1 MPWAGVCG
9 VVQYDARRVLSGGQR
24 TLGLRTSLLGPD
36 PLPMTTLDRRHQLAR
51 RIFQGTLT
59 FTTGLTV
66 FWIWVLVTRTDTA
79 FFPYQPITLEALAQ
93 VAAGI
98 SIFHLGWGVVWY
110 GVKASLLKRFVG
122 FTKDERR
129 AAFSSRLRL
138 PFDVSDLTA
147 RYSERRIRIADMV
160 GRRGRFAT
168 IALAGFFYLYQQVA
182 AGRAENF
189 ASFFLQQNLFDAVVT
204 SWMFLALFRSD
215 TWVAGVLYGS
225 AARVMDGVLARSN
238 MLLITTLWTA
248 FKFVL
253 VPIGGA
259 LARVYPPEQFAVVFA
274 LIWGSYIVTDALA
287 EIGGS
292 LYGKQTLR
300 VWGIG
305 DVNRKSVGGTLTG
318 FVGCLLFCAWLV
330 WAHQLPPVWLA
341 LGLLI
346 SVSNT
351 LVELFAPR
359 GTDDFF
365 MATTNA
371 IVCLAF
377 AHVLNGV

>member
-1 MPWAGVCG
+1 
-9 VVQYDARRVLSGGQR
+9 
-24 TLGLRTSLLGPD
+24 
-36 PLPMTTLDRRHQLAR
+36 MTTPDRRHQLAS
-51 RIFQGTLT
+51 RIFQGTLA
-59 FTTGLTV
+59 FTAALTL
-66 FWIWVLVTRTDTA
+66 FWIWVLLTRTDTA
-79 FFPYQPITLEALAQ
+79 FFPYQAITLEALAQ

-98 SIFHLGWGVVWY
+98 LIFHLGWGVVWY
-110 GVKASLLKRFVG
+110 LVKASLLKRFVG

-129 AAFSSRLRL
+129 AAFSSRLHA
-138 PFDVSDLTA
+138 PFDVGELTS

-168 IALAGFFYLYQQVA
+168 IALAGFFYFYTQVGA
-182 AGRAENF
+182 DRGTGF
-189 ASFFLQQNLFDAVVT
+189 ATAFLQQNLFDAVVT
-204 SWMFLALFRSD
+204 SWIFLALFRSD
-215 TWVAGVLYGS
+215 RWPANVLYGS

-238 MLLITTLWTA
+238 MLLISTLWTG

-259 LARVYPPEQFAVVFA
+259 LAGIYSPEQFAVVFA

-292 LYGKQTLR
+292 LYGRQTLR

-318 FVGCLLFCAWLV
+318 FAGCLIFCAWLI
-330 WAHQLPPVWLA
+330 WAHQLPPVWL
-341 LGLLI
+341 LLAAVI

-371 IVCLAF
+371 LWCLILGRLL
-377 AHVLNGV
+377 V